1 VVKIP
6 TRPGEAITGH
16 LAGLPPF
23 APADMIERTVRGI
36 GKVFALAWLVLV
48 LVTVLAVAERYAP
61 PITAAMAAIFG
72 PNPGTALTELQ
83 WHLYAAGF
91 LVGLSYAMT
100 VGAHVRID
108 VFAEHWSLR
117 TKAWVELAGMALF
130 LAPFAVFVLMHAIPF
145 VERSYRLNE
154 VSPSPGG
161 LGGRWIIK
169 SFIIVGFVLI
179 LAAALAR
186 TLRIVNYLFRHRT
199 G

>member
-6 TRPGEAITGH
+6 ARPGEAITGH

-36 GKVFALAWLVLV
+36 GKVFALAWLALV

-72 PNPGTALTELQ
+72 ATPGTALTELQ

-108 VFAEHWSLR
+108 VFAERWSLR
-117 TKAWVELAGMALF
+117 TKAWVELAGTALF
-130 LAPFAVFVLMHAIPF
+130 LAPFAVFVLIHAVPF

-161 LGGRWIIK
+161 LGARWIIK
-169 SFIIVGFVLI
+169 SFIVVGFVLV

-186 TLRIVNYLFRHRT
+186 TLRILNYLFRHRT

>member
-6 TRPGEAITGH
+6 PRPGEAGPRH
-16 LAGLPPF
+16 LAGLPPC
-23 APADMIERTVRGI
+23 APADAIERAVLGI

-48 LVTVLAVAERYAP
+48 LITVIAVAERYAP
-61 PITAAMAAIFG
+61 PITALMAAVFG
-72 PNPGTALTELQ
+72 PTPGTALTELQ

-91 LVGLSYAMT
+91 LVGLSYAMVT
-100 VGAHVRID
+100 GAHVRID
-108 VFAEHWSLR
+108 VLAEHWSLR

-145 VERSYRLNE
+145 VERSWRLGE

-161 LGGRWIIK
+161 LGARWIIK
-169 SFIIVGFVLI
+169 SFIIVGFALI

-186 TLRIVNYLFRHRT
+186 TMRILNYLLRHRT